1 MEESSI
7 PDKFRR
13 CRWQMLF
20 QIDVLK
26 NFSIFTGKHLCLR
39 LILTKRDSNIGV
51 FLEYL
56 RNFKNIF
63 FTEHF
68 CWLFPQIEIQKKST
82 TVNREGLKIRTE
94 RLNMKNTQISHF
106 TFQPFQTVFTC
117 PNAIIKTE
125 KHCTKHVQ
133 RETKNKF

>member
-7 PDKFRR
+7 SDKFRR

-63 FTEHF
+63 LQNTSVGCFHR
-68 CWLFPQIEIQKKST
+68 LKYRKKA
-82 TVNREGLKIRTE
+82 
-94 RLNMKNTQISHF
+94 
-106 TFQPFQTVFTC
+106 P
-117 PNAIIKTE
+117 P
-125 KHCTKHVQ
+125 
-133 RETKNKF
+133 